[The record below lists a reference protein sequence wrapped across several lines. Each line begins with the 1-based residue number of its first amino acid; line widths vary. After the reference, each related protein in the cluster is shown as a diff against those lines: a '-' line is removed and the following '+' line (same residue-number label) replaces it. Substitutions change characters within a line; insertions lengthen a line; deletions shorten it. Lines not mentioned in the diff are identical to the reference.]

1 MVEIRLTSEQEKILK
16 DENNIVVTAKPGS
29 GKTFTIIE
37 KIRLISKDLLN
48 YQGVIAISYT
58 NKASKELENRLKK
71 ENINQGK
78 SYLGTIDKF
87 YISEIIK
94 PFSKLL
100 FNKQIDFKIINNFE
114 NYPEYMVLDELK
126 QTNHRSNLYDLL
138 YKSLEK
144 GLISLS
150 ICGETAL
157 YIIEHIPQ
165 VLKYLSA
172 KYTHIFIDEYQ
183 DCGLSQH
190 KVFLKLVD
198 SGIIGIAV
206 GDLNQ
211 SIFAFAKKYPKYL
224 EELTLSEQ
232 FIHCQLT
239 VNHRCHHS
247 ISDYSL
253 EPLEKEYERQPSND
267 LRVFKINIEGTE
279 INIAREIEKKLNSLK
294 STYNIQNNNDFAI
307 LCKSNN
313 IADLYSR
320 ILKIPNKVFKD
331 TPLDRNNDAHSKIF
345 KDLLL
350 FYYSYQLKNDTI
362 NEFVN
367 TYIHESNSKNFR
379 IGLDIIYNIVNKK
392 EESLIDI
399 LECFINFSQLIT
411 TLDLDPEVINS
422 LENVLQNKE
431 QLSSFKPSSKDDI
444 NIMTLHKS
452 KGLEFQCIFLM
463 EVYEYILPKYLSTYN
478 EIKQEL
484 NLHYVGITRAIDACF
499 ILIGEE
505 RYNSYQNR
513 YVKAKESPF
522 LNKNRLQKFRQNIKW

>member
-1 MVEIRLTSEQEKILK
+1 
-16 DENNIVVTAKPGS
+16 
-29 GKTFTIIE
+29 
-37 KIRLISKDLLN
+37 
-48 YQGVIAISYT
+48 
-58 NKASKELENRLKK
+58 
-71 ENINQGK
+71 
-78 SYLGTIDKF
+78 
-87 YISEIIK
+87 
-94 PFSKLL
+94 
-100 FNKQIDFKIINNFE
+100 
-114 NYPEYMVLDELK
+114 
-126 QTNHRSNLYDLL
+126 
-138 YKSLEK
+138 
-144 GLISLS
+144 
-150 ICGETAL
+150 

-253 EPLEKEYERQPSND
+253 ELLEKEYERQPSND

-379 IGLDIIYNIVNKK
+379 IGLDII
-392 EESLIDI
+392 
-399 LECFINFSQLIT
+399 
-411 TLDLDPEVINS
+411 
-422 LENVLQNKE
+422 
-431 QLSSFKPSSKDDI
+431 
-444 NIMTLHKS
+444 
-452 KGLEFQCIFLM
+452 
-463 EVYEYILPKYLSTYN
+463 
-478 EIKQEL
+478 
-484 NLHYVGITRAIDACF
+484 
-499 ILIGEE
+499 
-505 RYNSYQNR
+505 
-513 YVKAKESPF
+513 
-522 LNKNRLQKFRQNIKW
+522 